1 MITLTIVKQVKK
13 GSQVTWKKELKM
25 FNSVDKARKEITPI
39 VREMKVAKKE
49 KREPTIAIKA
59 VSYDLKSEKTML
71 LETNAIISVE
81 NESDDGDGR

>member
-13 GSQVTWKKELKM
+13 GSVISTKRELKM
-25 FNSVDKARKEITPI
+25 FNSVDKARKEIAPI
-39 VREMKVAKKE
+39 VREMKLAKKQ

-71 LETNAIISVE
+71 LETDAITSVE
-81 NESDDGDGR
+81 NEKSEDN